1 MPVHFYVMSLF
12 IRATNIPHYRGQ
24 QLLALTKADNATR
37 YLRNPCSSRV
47 ARRTP
52 VCATTSF
59 PKETRVPTRNCAA
72 PWQSMSRAILATC
85 NIFLLHVEIANFI
98 NANFEPVTESE
109 KNITEVEPSKNEAS
123 EVQLNDNTIRLIGIP
138 FFGIA
143 IPNLTGLFG
152 PLTFRDTTYWLGY
165 LYFILLAF
173 LIWQGNRY
181 LLFRTRKRFTWFDK
195 PIEKLVLLFM
205 NNIFYTTPLTIAWIC
220 MWYNMAAFSAIKWDV
235 IIVVA
240 LVNVIC
246 VLFVTHV
253 YETVFM
259 VKEQQNEQVKNSE
272 LQRAKAE
279 AELAALKNQI
289 DPHFMF
295 NSLNTL
301 THLIKTDPKV
311 AFEFTENLAEV
322 YRYILSQKDQTLVLL
337 DDELEFTHKYTDLLH
352 LRFGN
357 SLIIK
362 KRFNGTMG
370 KDFLI
375 PPTSV
380 FVAFENA
387 VKHNEISEKNPMYID
402 VDVQEGSLIITNSMR
417 ERKTRA
423 HSSKIGLKNLDE
435 RFRLVTGKGI
445 VAEVKDDKFTVQ
457 FPLTPINN

>member
-1 MPVHFYVMSLF
+1 M
-12 IRATNIPHYRGQ
+12 
-24 QLLALTKADNATR
+24 
-37 YLRNPCSSRV
+37 
-47 ARRTP
+47 
-52 VCATTSF
+52 
-59 PKETRVPTRNCAA
+59 
-72 PWQSMSRAILATC
+72 
-85 NIFLLHVEIANFI
+85 
-98 NANFEPVTESE
+98 
-109 KNITEVEPSKNEAS
+109 
-123 EVQLNDNTIRLIGIP
+123 RLVGIP
-138 FFGIA
+138 FFGAA

-152 PLTFRDTTYWLGY
+152 PLTWHDTLYWFGY
-165 LYFILLAF
+165 LYFIGLSF

-205 NNIFYTTPLTIAWIC
+205 NNIFYTTPLTIAWLC
-220 MWYNMAAFSAIKWDV
+220 MWYNLAGFSGIKWDV
-235 IIVVA
+235 ILIVA

-246 VLFVTHV
+246 VLFITHV

-301 THLIKTDPKV
+301 THLIKVDSTK
-311 AFEFTENLAEV
+311 ALEFTENLAEV

-337 DDELEFTHKYTDLLH
+337 DDELDFTHKYTDLLH
-352 LRFGN
+352 LRFGQA
-357 SLIIK
+357 LIIK
-362 KRFNGTMG
+362 KQFNGTAG
-370 KDFLI
+370 KEFLI

-387 VKHNEISEKNPMYID
+387 VKHNEISEQTPMQIE
-402 VDVQEGSLIITNSMR
+402 VDLKEGQLIIRNTVR
-417 ERKTRA
+417 ARKSRA

-435 RFRLVTGKGI
+435 RFKLVTGKGI
-445 VAEVKDDKFTVQ
+445 FAHKENDSFVVQ
-457 FPLTPINN
+457 LPLIPLTS

>member
-1 MPVHFYVMSLF
+1 
-12 IRATNIPHYRGQ
+12 
-24 QLLALTKADNATR
+24 
-37 YLRNPCSSRV
+37 
-47 ARRTP
+47 
-52 VCATTSF
+52 
-59 PKETRVPTRNCAA
+59 
-72 PWQSMSRAILATC
+72 
-85 NIFLLHVEIANFI
+85 
-98 NANFEPVTESE
+98 VTEPEINSE
-109 KNITEVEPSKNEAS
+109 IQHEVK
-123 EVQLNDNTIRLIGIP
+123 LNDKTMRLVGIP

-152 PLTFRDTTYWLGY
+152 SITWTDASYWLGY
-165 LYFILLAF
+165 IYFIGLAAA
-173 LIWQGNRY
+173 IWQGNRY

-205 NNIFYTTPLTIAWIC
+205 NNIFYTTPLTIAWLC
-220 MWYNMAAFSAIKWDV
+220 LWYNLAGFEGIKWDV
-235 IIVVA
+235 ILIVA

-279 AELAALKNQI
+279 AELSALKNQI

-301 THLIKTDPKV
+301 THLIKVDSSKALV
-311 AFEFTENLAEV
+311 FTENLAEV

-337 DDELEFTHKYTDLLH
+337 DDELDFTNKYTDLLH

-357 SLIIK
+357 ALIIR
-362 KRFNGTMG
+362 KRFNGTVG

-387 VKHNEISEKNPMYID
+387 VKHNEISEKTPMQID
-402 VDVQEGSLIITNSMR
+402 MDVKEGILTISNSIK
-417 ERKTRA
+417 ERKAKT
-423 HSSKIGLKNLDE
+423 HSSGIGLKNLDE
-435 RFRLVTGKGI
+435 RFKLITGKGI
-445 VAEVKDDKFTVQ
+445 VSHREGDQFVVQ
-457 FPLTPINN
+457 LPLIPIHT

>member
-1 MPVHFYVMSLF
+1 
-12 IRATNIPHYRGQ
+12 
-24 QLLALTKADNATR
+24 
-37 YLRNPCSSRV
+37 
-47 ARRTP
+47 
-52 VCATTSF
+52 
-59 PKETRVPTRNCAA
+59 
-72 PWQSMSRAILATC
+72 
-85 NIFLLHVEIANFI
+85 
-98 NANFEPVTESE
+98 VTEP
-109 KNITEVEPSKNEAS
+109 EVNSDIQP
-123 EVQLNDNTIRLIGIP
+123 EVKLNDRTMRLVGIP

-152 PLTFRDTTYWLGY
+152 TITWTDISYWIGY
-165 LYFILLAF
+165 IYFIGLAAA
-173 LIWQGNRY
+173 IWQGNRY

-205 NNIFYTTPLTIAWIC
+205 NNIFYTTPLTIAWLC
-220 MWYNMAAFSAIKWDV
+220 LWYNLAGFDGIKWDV
-235 IIVVA
+235 ILIVA

-253 YETVFM
+253 YETVFI
-259 VKEQQNEQVKNSE
+259 VKEHQNEQVKNSE

-279 AELAALKNQI
+279 AELSALKNQI

-301 THLIKTDPKV
+301 THLINVDPGKALV
-311 AFEFTENLAEV
+311 FTENLAEV

-337 DDELEFTHKYTDLLH
+337 DDELDFTHKYTDLLH

-357 SLIIK
+357 ALIIN
-362 KRFNGTMG
+362 KRFNGTAG

-387 VKHNEISEKNPMYID
+387 VKHNEISEKTPMQID
-402 VDVQEGSLIITNSMR
+402 VDVKSHWLLITNSIR
-417 ERKTRA
+417 ERKSKT
-423 HSSKIGLKNLDE
+423 HSSGIGLKNLDE

-445 VAEVKDDKFTVQ
+445 NSHREGNDFVVQ
-457 FPLTPINN
+457 LPLIPINK